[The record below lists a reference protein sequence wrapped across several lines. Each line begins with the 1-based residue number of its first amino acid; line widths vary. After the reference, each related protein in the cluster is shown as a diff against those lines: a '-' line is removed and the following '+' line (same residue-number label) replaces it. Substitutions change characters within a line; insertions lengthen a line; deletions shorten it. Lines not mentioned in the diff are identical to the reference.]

1 MRKGDSIKTLAA
13 PGSPRRSPSRGPVCA
28 ALACGIPYYGT
39 KPLVDFIEESHDGDP
54 RHVPIAI
61 RKHVWTFEGDAHCE
75 FKPAFKAESV
85 EFNELVRRFNSDEWC
100 LANPHHP
107 IAYMRAIFDKL
118 NALDE
123 RLKTMKPLLKI
134 QRGDSFALI
143 PSDLTPEEQ
152 QHLLAELEGQLK
164 PRSQS

>member
-1 MRKGDSIKTLAA
+1 MKKGDSIKTLAA

-28 ALACGIPYYGT
+28 ALACGLPYYGT
-39 KPLVDFIEESHDGDP
+39 KPLVDFIEEVKG
-54 RHVPIAI
+54 VAE
-61 RKHVWTFEGDAHCE
+61 RKHVWTFEGDATCE
-75 FKPAFKAESV
+75 FKPAFKAESI

-107 IAYMRAIFDKL
+107 IAYMRAMFDKL
-118 NALDE
+118 NALEE

-152 QHLLAELEGQLK
+152 QHLLAELEGPLK
-164 PRSQS
+164 PRPQS